1 MALLPKY
8 FYDLTSSDTD
18 GTPRW
23 VDDFVDNAPSII
35 QPKDLSAEYVRS
47 KNARNEAYSRWLAA
61 FFVKEG
67 NEYNPILSSKLM
79 RFQAIRVLSF
89 KHSEYSDKD
98 WWENYQDAVFRVFVQ
113 PETAYYPD
121 GTHKQWYL
129 LCPEDCYLVN
139 RFEVEKTGE
148 QLAPRDRR
156 GRERFLSADRRLR
169 RARLIPVEC
178 CHHLRHET
186 TGGILPHVL

>member
-1 MALLPKY
+1 MLEQRIHAHFSESIAVKQQAQAALTAMTAQLGQLMA
-8 FYDLTSSDTD
+8 T
-18 GTPRW
+18 
-23 VDDFVDNAPSII
+23 VI
-35 QPKDLSAEYVRS
+35 QSGHKILACGNGGSA
-47 KNARNEAYSRWLAA
+47 ADAQHFAA
-61 FFVKEG
+61 E
-67 NEYNPILSSKLM
+67 
-79 RFQAIRVLSF
+79 
-89 KHSEYSDKD
+89 
-98 WWENYQDAVFRVFVQ
+98 
-113 PETAYYPD
+113 
-121 GTHKQWYL
+121 
-129 LCPEDCYLVN
+129 LVN